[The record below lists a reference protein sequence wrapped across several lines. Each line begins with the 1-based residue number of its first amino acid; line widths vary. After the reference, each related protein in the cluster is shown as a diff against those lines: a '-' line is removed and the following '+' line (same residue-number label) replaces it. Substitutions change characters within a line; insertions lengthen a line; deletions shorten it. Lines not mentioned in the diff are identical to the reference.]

1 LYRDAVPELFVK
13 EDHFMSYLEIFRLA
27 LSNLRANLMR
37 TILTMII
44 ITLGITALVGI
55 LTSIDGIIYSM
66 NKNFSSL
73 GANSFSIERK
83 FKNLRGQKRGVK
95 RQEAPMINYDQARKF
110 KKVFENK
117 ALVSVSFAASSS
129 GLIKYLHKKTNPTIQ
144 VRGVDENYF
153 IISRLDLAVGR
164 FFSMHELEYG
174 LDKVILGSDL
184 VKTLFDGKD
193 EDAVAKT
200 ISINDQK
207 YEVIGVLKS
216 KGASINEGADK
227 RVLIP
232 LESSRIDFGTKDP
245 DFDIIVASP
254 TTEVTES
261 LISEA
266 IGEMRVIRALRSYEP
281 NDFEMTTS
289 DGLISFLKEN
299 TTKIRGATIAIALL
313 TLLGA
318 AIGLM
323 NIMLVSVTERT
334 REIGIA
340 KALGATRKNIL
351 DLFMTEA
358 MLICQIGGIIGILVG
373 IPIGNLVTLWLGG
386 DFLIP
391 WAWII
396 LGFVVCTLVGVF
408 SGIYPARKASSLDP
422 VESLRFE

>member
-1 LYRDAVPELFVK
+1 
-13 EDHFMSYLEIFRLA
+13 MSYLEIFRLA

-83 FKNLRGQKRGVK
+83 FKNLRGQRRGVK
-95 RQEAPMINYDQARKF
+95 RMEAPVISYEQARKF

-117 ALVSVSFAASSS
+117 ALVSVSYAASSS
-129 GLIKYLHKKTNPTIQ
+129 GLIKYLDRKTNPTIQ
-144 VRGVDENYF
+144 IRGVDENYF
-153 IISRLDLAVGR
+153 TISGLDLAEGR
-164 FFSMHELEYG
+164 FFSMQELEYG

-193 EDAVAKT
+193 ADAIAKT
-200 ISINDQK
+200 VSINDQK
-207 YEVIGVLKS
+207 YEVVGVLKS

-227 RVLIP
+227 RVLIT
-232 LESSRIDFGTKDP
+232 LESSRIDFGKKDP

-266 IGEMRVIRALRSYEP
+266 IGEMRVIRALRSYET

-299 TTKIRGATIAIALL
+299 TTKIRAATIAIALL

-358 MLICQIGGIIGILVG
+358 MLICQIGGLIGILVG

-408 SGIYPARKASSLDP
+408 SGIYPARKASALDP